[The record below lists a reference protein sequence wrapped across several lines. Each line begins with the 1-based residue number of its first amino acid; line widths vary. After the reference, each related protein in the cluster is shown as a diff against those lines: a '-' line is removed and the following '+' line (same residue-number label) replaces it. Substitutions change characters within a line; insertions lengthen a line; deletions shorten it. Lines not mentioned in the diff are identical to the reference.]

1 MEPLTLLALAAAVAL
16 LARGGDGARGPVQIS
31 RGRMTGP
38 LGQYQLTRADV
49 LWLGRAVAGEVS
61 DDPEDW
67 ANPETM
73 RGGAAV
79 LWALAQNLLTVRR
92 RSGLLPPFNPGD
104 MTRIARLYCQP
115 INPKYES
122 LTSSGC
128 VQFPHRCTPRRLAR
142 RRRFRT
148 MQWSQLPAGIRQLVT
163 RWAAGQVPNP
173 VPGLVDWAE
182 PRWSGAQVE
191 IAGNWFGVARNRR
204 IATSSPAAAPRAPA
218 PAMGFVRLPEAERSP
233 WGKIIY
239 WGVLGGIG
247 YGAWRAGHYA
257 ITGRSA

>member
-1 MEPLTLLALAAAVAL
+1 MDPLTLLALAAAVAL
-16 LARGGDGARGPVQIS
+16 LARGGGARGPVQIS
-31 RGRMTGP
+31 RGRLTGP
-38 LGQYQLTRADV
+38 LGEYQLTRSDL
-49 LWLGRAVAGEVS
+49 LWLGRGVAGEVS

-67 ANPETM
+67 TNPETM

-79 LWALAQNLLTVRR
+79 LWALAQNLLMVRR

-104 MTRIARLYCQP
+104 MTRIARMYCQP

-122 LTSSGC
+122 LRSRGC
-128 VQFPHRCTPRRLAR
+128 VQFPQRCTPRRLGR

-191 IAGNWFGVARNRR
+191 IAGNWFGVGRARRL
-204 IATSSPAAAPRAPA
+204 ATTSSPAAPRAPA
-218 PAMGFVRLPEAERSP
+218 QAMGFVRVREFERSP
-233 WGKIIY
+233 WAPVIY
-239 WGVLGGIG
+239 WGVLAGMG
-247 YGAWRAGHYA
+247 YGIYLAGHYA
-257 ITGRSA
+257 ITGRRA